1 MREKTRV
8 IVFFRVVGTTKNVFF
23 FEVPLSSAFFQKET
37 DQNIKHKRHD
47 TIITLVYK
55 YTITFL
61 CPFAKS
67 ILYYDDDDDARFIR
81 RGEYKK

>member
-1 MREKTRV
+1 M
-8 IVFFRVVGTTKNVFF
+8 
-23 FEVPLSSAFFQKET
+23 QKET
-37 DQNIKHKRHD
+37 AQNIKHKRHD

-67 ILYYDDDDDARFIR
+67 ILYYDDDDDDARFIR

>member
-8 IVFFRVVGTTKNVFF
+8 VVFFRVESRGNDEECFF
-23 FEVPLSSAFFQKET
+23 FEVPLFECFFCKKKHR
-37 DQNIKHKRHD
+37 DQNNNHKRRD

-67 ILYYDDDDDARFIR
+67 ILYYDYDDARFIR
-81 RGEYKK
+81 RGE

>member
-1 MREKTRV
+1 M
-8 IVFFRVVGTTKNVFF
+8 
-23 FEVPLSSAFFQKET
+23 SAFFAKRNT
-37 DQNIKHKRHD
+37 DQNNNHKRRD

-67 ILYYDDDDDARFIR
+67 ILYYDDDDDDARFIR

>member
-8 IVFFRVVGTTKNVFF
+8 VVFFRVESRGNDEECFF
-23 FEVPLSSAFFQKET
+23 LRCLCLSAFFAKRNT
-37 DQNIKHKRHD
+37 DQNNNHKRRD

-67 ILYYDDDDDARFIR
+67 ILYYDYDDSIHTTR
-81 RGEYKK
+81 

>member
-1 MREKTRV
+1 M
-8 IVFFRVVGTTKNVFF
+8 GTTKNVFF
-23 FEVPLSSAFFQKET
+23 LRCLCLSAFFAKRNT
-37 DQNIKHKRHD
+37 DQNNNHKRRD

-67 ILYYDDDDDARFIR
+67 ILYYDYDDARFIR
-81 RGEYKK
+81 RGE